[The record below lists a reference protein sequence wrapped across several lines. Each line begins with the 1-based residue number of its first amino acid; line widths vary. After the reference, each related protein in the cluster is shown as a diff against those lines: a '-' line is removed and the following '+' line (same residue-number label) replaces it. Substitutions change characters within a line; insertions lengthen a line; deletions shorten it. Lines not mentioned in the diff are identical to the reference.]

1 MIAPAARHVLT
12 LLVLAGC
19 GALLAACGSSHPAA
33 RTRSPEAAGTAA
45 GGLSLTRSRAL
56 AAARAVNL
64 TASDLPGFTASPGKQ
79 AETPRERRLERG
91 LLRCVG
97 PLGSNAKLAEASSA
111 GFELKRGILQLGVSS
126 EVSVA
131 ATPALASQTLA
142 AIRSAHVRG
151 CFARYL
157 DALLRGQRNAGAA
170 IGPVS
175 IASGTPPAS
184 GTAGGFGWRV
194 TATLAVRGIK
204 VSFYLDILGF
214 VYGPASVTLF
224 STGVVEPF
232 PAAAQQRL
240 FGVLLR
246 RAKAHIP

>member
-1 MIAPAARHVLT
+1 VRRVLT
-12 LLVLAGC
+12 VLLLAGC
-19 GALLAACGSSHPAA
+19 CALPAACGSSHPEA
-33 RTRSPEAAGTAA
+33 RTRSPKAAGTAA
-45 GGLSLTRSRAL
+45 GGVALTRSQAL

-64 TASDLPGFTASPGKQ
+64 TAADLPRFTASSQKQ
-79 AETPRERRLERG
+79 GETPKERRLERE
-91 LLRCVG
+91 LVRCAG
-97 PLGSNAKLAEASSA
+97 PLGSNAKLAEASSED
-111 GFELKRGILQLGVSS
+111 FELNRGILQLVVSS

-157 DALLRGQRNAGAA
+157 DALLKGQRNAGAA

-194 TATLAVRGIK
+194 KATLAIRGIK
-204 VSFYLDILGF
+204 VPFYLDILGF
-214 VYGPASVTLF
+214 VYGPATVTLF
-224 STGVVEPF
+224 STGVLEPF
-232 PAAAQQRL
+232 PATAQQRL
-240 FGVLLR
+240 FGVLLH